1 MTLVSLELSLEKMT
15 EQEPNKLGKT
25 LKDWWESDSFKEL
38 QKANEEAR
46 QRAVGKYFMLSEED
60 KLDMVEAITY
70 IMCKAEKDGTSH
82 RGLQSA
88 LGIYPAGFWVDHL
101 MEVHNALW
109 SYYHDKKQEQELK
122 DDLDALE
129 NFMSKKDETELS

>member
-1 MTLVSLELSLEKMT
+1 MT
-15 EQEPNKLGKT
+15 EQEPSKIGKT

-38 QKANEEAR
+38 QKASEEAR
-46 QRAVGKYFMLSEED
+46 QRAVGKYHMLSEED

-88 LGIYPAGFWVDHL
+88 LGIYPAGFWVDYL
-101 MEVHNALW
+101 MDVHNALW
-109 SYYHDKKQEQELK
+109 TYYNDGKKEQDLK
-122 DDLDALE
+122 DDLDALDDFI
-129 NFMSKKDETELS
+129 N

>member
-1 MTLVSLELSLEKMT
+1 VTLVSSELFLEKMT
-15 EQEPNKLGKT
+15 EERKKKL
-25 LKDWWESDSFKEL
+25 LEWWDSDSFKEL
-38 QKANEEAR
+38 QKASEEAR
-46 QRAVGKYFMLSEED
+46 QRAIGKYHMLSEED

-101 MEVHNALW
+101 MDVHNALW
-109 SYYHDKKQEQELK
+109 SYYNDGKRDKELR
-122 DDLDALE
+122 DDLDALDD
-129 NFMSKKDETELS
+129 FIK